1 MLRNILRYLKGWFT
15 HTSFGESCA
24 DVWSQIKYYKP
35 LLDKEKRAEIRPKFK
50 KLVKDRK
57 KGSLLRWLK
66 PGIILGWIAILGGV
80 FCAIPEHHLFLALL
94 CIGGGLIPAVILPL
108 VNSWQLR
115 EIFHEVDRSLYG
127 KPTAT
132 KQSAQ
137 PQGINAQKTAA
148 VGTAAN
154 PIQSGITPRRKSLH
168 S

>member
-1 MLRNILRYLKGWFT
+1 MLRNILRYLKGWFI

-24 DVWSQIKYYKP
+24 DVWSEIKYYKP
-35 LLDKEKRAEIRPKFK
+35 LLDSEKRAEIWPKFK
-50 KLVKDRK
+50 KLAKARKQDRILK
-57 KGSLLRWLK
+57 WLK

-80 FCAIPEHHLFLALL
+80 FCAIPEHHPFLALL
-94 CIGGGLIPAVILPL
+94 CIGGGLVGAVIIPL
-108 VNSWQLR
+108 ANFWQLR

-132 KQSAQ
+132 KQSTQ
-137 PQGINAQKTAA
+137 PQGTNTQKTAA